1 MGFFAAMD
9 CHGAALMIMVARK
22 GTVVDRTPS
31 NRRRSDREDI
41 MGSLLGLS
49 RSIDR
54 INEFVGRNVGWLVLA
69 AVLISAGNAT
79 TRKAFDLSSNAWLEV
94 QWYLFGAVFMLAAGY
109 TLRRNEH
116 VRIDVLAGNL
126 TKQTRDWID
135 LFGHIFFL
143 LPFCLMM
150 TYLAWPFFLRSYQSA
165 EMSSNAGGLIIWPA
179 KATILVGFILLT
191 AQAISEI
198 IKRIA
203 VIRGLIGEEPG
214 HDHSMPPQV
223 EAAADMKDGK
233 DA

>member
-1 MGFFAAMD
+1 
-9 CHGAALMIMVARK
+9 
-22 GTVVDRTPS
+22 
-31 NRRRSDREDI
+31 
-41 MGSLLGLS
+41 MGSLLVLS

-126 TKQTRDWID
+126 AKRTRDWID

-143 LPFCLMM
+143 LPLCIMM
-150 TYLAWPFFLRSYQSA
+150 TYLAWPFFWRSFESG

-179 KATILVGFILLT
+179 KATILAGFILLT

-203 VIRGLIGEEPG
+203 VIRGLMEEEHG
-214 HDHSMPPQV
+214 HDHSVPPQV
-223 EAAADMKDGK
+223 EAAAEMKDGK

>member
-1 MGFFAAMD
+1 MG
-9 CHGAALMIMVARK
+9 
-22 GTVVDRTPS
+22 T
-31 NRRRSDREDI
+31 
-41 MGSLLGLS
+41 LLRVS

-54 INEFVGRNVGWLVLA
+54 FNEFVGRNVAWLVLA

-79 TRKAFDLSSNAWLEV
+79 IRKTFDMSSNAWLEV
-94 QWYLFGAVFMLAAGY
+94 QWYLFGAVFMLAAGC

-126 TKQTRDWID
+126 SKRTRDWID
-135 LFGHIFFL
+135 LFGHFVFL

-150 TYLAWPFFLRSYQSA
+150 TYLAWPFFWRSFKNG

-179 KATILVGFILLT
+179 KAVILAGFILLT
-191 AQAISEI
+191 LQAVSEI

-203 VIRGLIGEEPG
+203 IIRGLIEEEPG
-214 HDHSMPPQV
+214 HDHVLPPQV
-223 EAAADMKDGK
+223 EAATEMKGAR